1 MCVQVVSVHVN
12 PLDGN
17 LVMSAG
23 NDHTARIFDLRLLT
37 SSEPPA
43 AAVKGAF
50 KPTPQIYSISV
61 LFSGRKVTPYDKWTN
76 GHLLPTFGLEC
87 CCWRLCIP
95 ANILNAL
102 ECPMRVNGEGKESV
116 NG

>member
-1 MCVQVVSVHVN
+1 MVSVHVN
-12 PLDGN
+12 PLDSN

-50 KPTPQIYSISV
+50 ELPSTTDYWHAHLDAVSVPTEE
-61 LFSGRKVTPYDKWTN
+61 D
-76 GHLLPTFGLEC
+76 
-87 CCWRLCIP
+87 
-95 ANILNAL
+95 
-102 ECPMRVNGEGKESV
+102 
-116 NG
+116 